1 MSTTTYHDEQYDPQ
15 LQWVI
20 DEVIFAITQ
29 QKHSDAIWFDVYE
42 TITGAT
48 ADESWDE
55 YQANLL
61 TDAEGEALYEAACDV
76 IYHNGRPSSE

>member
-1 MSTTTYHDEQYDPQ
+1 MTDHEQQYDPQ

-29 QKHSDAIWFDVYE
+29 QKHSDAVWFDVYE

-55 YQANLL
+55 SQQQQLVE
-61 TDAEGEALYEAACDV
+61 AEGEALFQKEQDNA
-76 IYHNGRPSSE
+76 

>member
-1 MSTTTYHDEQYDPQ
+1 MTMSTTNCHDDYDPQ

-29 QKHSDAIWFDVYE
+29 QKHSDPVWFDVYE

-48 ADESWDE
+48 ADEAWNE
-55 YQANLL
+55 YQATLRA
-61 TDAEGEALYEAACDV
+61 DAEGEARFEQEQDDA
-76 IYHNGRPSSE
+76 

>member
-1 MSTTTYHDEQYDPQ
+1 MTNHEQQYDPQ

-20 DEVIFAITQ
+20 EEVIFAITQ

-42 TITGAT
+42 TLTGAT

-55 YQANLL
+55 YQQQQLIE
-61 TDAEGEALYEAACDV
+61 AEGEARFEQEQDNA
-76 IYHNGRPSSE
+76 